1 MTRAEG
7 YKERKEKINGYDV
20 KITSYRVGPTCH
32 CTVANVNPGANIARG
47 KAGTAEEAEE
57 IAVSKARQRIK

>member
-7 YKERKEKINGYDV
+7 YNERKQTINGYEV
-20 KITSYRVGPTCH
+20 KITTYRVGSTCH

-47 KAGTAEEAEE
+47 KADTPEEAEK
-57 IAVSKARQRIK
+57 IAVSKARSRIK